1 MARLRQER
9 EERLQRRNK
18 IGVHNRMPREPM
30 KNPLP
35 AAARGNMVR
44 KNSNANKLHPESK
57 APLRRN
63 HSNYNQRKQPPAKQV
78 AELENWEER
87 RKAAVA
93 REKEKQRAAAAKERA
108 IMERREEERREKERQ
123 RARQQQRIEEQKLAE
138 KREEADRAKRA
149 KAKERVQMQ
158 LPSSNFPQHRRPSGA
173 QQKRRPVPPALQ
185 EKLGAKKSSADEKQ
199 KKTAD
204 LKAKQMEAIAK
215 LKKDKEILDQRMKS
229 KMMSK
234 GKEPDLKGPPVPSRN
249 PSGAAA
255 DKFFVPAIPKKP
267 TSKGVRN
274 LPTSVSEAHIGGRPE
289 NAAAKEGGRVGRKSA
304 SSADLV
310 KGKGS
315 GANPVVP
322 KKVIKADLLAN
333 RIVEAAA
340 KGTKGVVV
348 RKSTDS
354 DSRLGPASLE
364 GGDESD
370 GGDSSD
376 FSQSDSEEEFEVEGD
391 EEEGGKGNDEVL
403 EEREKE
409 LERELLV
416 ATLRC
421 EELTETI
428 KRCGPAGEAGEGEEE
443 EEEEGEKGPLLMG
456 NVDDDDEEEEEE
468 EEEEV
473 EDGVDEGMIEVSLES
488 SGEDK
493 AKENKA
499 VSNNVDAKDTTP
511 KRRGGKKSVGEKTM
525 SAPTPENGRGS
536 IRARVRFLQQRCV
549 KVLGEQ
555 VYDRAYAFL
564 KESQDADRSD
574 EEVEEGLKGILGE
587 GRVMTFGNLIDQIV
601 FMEQC

>member
-1 MARLRQER
+1 
-9 EERLQRRNK
+9 
-18 IGVHNRMPREPM
+18 
-30 KNPLP
+30 
-35 AAARGNMVR
+35 
-44 KNSNANKLHPESK
+44 
-57 APLRRN
+57 
-63 HSNYNQRKQPPAKQV
+63 
-78 AELENWEER
+78 
-87 RKAAVA
+87 
-93 REKEKQRAAAAKERA
+93 
-108 IMERREEERREKERQ
+108 
-123 RARQQQRIEEQKLAE
+123 
-138 KREEADRAKRA
+138 
-149 KAKERVQMQ
+149 
-158 LPSSNFPQHRRPSGA
+158 
-173 QQKRRPVPPALQ
+173 VPPALQ
-185 EKLGAKKSSADEKQ
+185 ELGVKKNSVEEKQ

-204 LKAKQMEAIAK
+204 LKAQQMEAIAK

-234 GKEPDLKGPPVPSRN
+234 GKPEPELKGPPIPARN
-249 PSGAAA
+249 PPGAAA
-255 DKFFVPAIPKKP
+255 DKIFVPAIPKKP
-267 TSKGVRN
+267 SSKGARQ
-274 LPTSVSEAHIGGRPE
+274 LPSSVSEAHIVGKPE
-289 NAAAKEGGRVGRKSA
+289 NEAAKEGGRVGKKSA

-340 KGTKGVVV
+340 KGAKGVIV
-348 RKSTDS
+348 RKSIDS
-354 DSRLGPASLE
+354 DSRLGAASEE
-364 GGDESD
+364 GEEESD

-376 FSQSDSEEEFEVEGD
+376 FSQSDSEEEFELEEE

-428 KRCGPAGEAGEGEEE
+428 KRCGPAVRQGEEEE

-456 NVDDDDEEEEEE
+456 SVNDDDEEEEEE
-468 EEEEV
+468 EEGLEA
-473 EDGVDEGMIEVSLES
+473 VDEGMIEVSLES

-499 VSNNVDAKDTTP
+499 VSNIVDPKDTTP
-511 KRRGGKKSVGEKTM
+511 KRRGGKKSVSEKTT

-536 IRARVRFLQQRCV
+536 IRARVRFLQQRCI

-555 VYDRAYAFL
+555 VYDRAYEFL
-564 KESQDADRSD
+564 KESQDMDRSD

-587 GRVMTFGNLIDQIV
+587 KRVMTFGNLIDQIV